1 MRLCGSLRH
10 SCCAEETDGS
20 VRSRRGCPK
29 IEHGNGLTARRRR
42 QGVVKAD
49 GRSIPIYRVHGNIF
63 VILCAKGRLP
73 SDHYFLPPPFFFP
86 FPFLSMLNFSGTADP
101 FAISLLLKVNTPPLN
116 RPTPIPRPRSSV
128 FDRLSRSF
136 SCRFLAAKLNPRS
149 FPLPPIS
156 PSPPDPLTHDPAA
169 CASLRAF
176 SDLRSCAFRIL
187 LRIFV
192 G

>member
-1 MRLCGSLRH
+1 MRLRGSFCH
-10 SCCAEETDGS
+10 SCFTEHLDGF
-20 VRSRRGCPK
+20 VRSRRPCPK
-29 IEHGNGLTARRRR
+29 IEQSSGLFIRRSR
-42 QGVVKAD
+42 QHIMKAD
-49 GRSIPIYRVHGNIF
+49 GRPNLMYRVDENVF
-63 VILCAKGRLP
+63 VMLCLEHRRP
-73 SDHYFLPPPFFFP
+73 CDHYFLPPPFFFP

-169 CASLRAF
+169 WASLRAF
-176 SDLRSCAFRIL
+176 SDLRSCAFKIL
-187 LRIFV
+187 LRILV